1 MLENK
6 NRLILKG
13 DPTMVSQ
20 ALSPPE
26 HHDVCPWWK
35 AYTFDNPIRKLFH
48 PPRKVLG
55 AYISGGMTVM
65 DVGCGMGHFSI
76 GMATLVGENGKVIAV
91 DLQQKMLNVML
102 KRAKRAG
109 MVERIR
115 PHLCEA
121 DNIGVEEKVDF
132 ILAFWM
138 VHEVNNQTKYFEQ
151 LRTNL
156 SSESKILIAEPKFH
170 ITAKE
175 LERTIETAESCGL
188 QCLGKPDI
196 RFSLTALFE
205 AT

>member
-1 MLENK
+1 
-6 NRLILKG
+6 
-13 DPTMVSQ
+13 MVSQ

-48 PPRKVLG
+48 PSRKVLG
-55 AYISGGMTVM
+55 AYITAGMTVM

-76 GMATLVGENGKVIAV
+76 GMAMLVGENGKVIAV

-109 MVERIR
+109 MIERIR

-121 DNIGVEEKVDF
+121 DNIGIKEKVDF

-138 VHEVNNQTKYFEQ
+138 VHEVGDQKDLFSRFKSV
-151 LRTNL
+151 LAPGG
-156 SSESKILIAEPKFH
+156 KILIAEPKFH
-170 ITAKE
+170 VTAKE
-175 LERTIETAESCGL
+175 LERSIETAETCGL
-188 QCLGKPDI
+188 RCVGKPDI

-205 AT
+205 IT